1 VGIPVRGAA
10 AVVGGLVLALA
21 TAFGWAGDGGWTPA
35 GERDGIVVEQRAV
48 TESPIR
54 AVRGRGR
61 SPLPPPAI
69 LETIWNQRE
78 YPQFVPYLKRLDVLA
93 EGPDELLVYE
103 QVAMPLVA
111 TDRDYTI
118 RLRRMTYPDTGRIEV
133 AFASAD
139 AEGPPENDAHVRV
152 RTISGSWVI
161 EPDPAGGSRA
171 TYTVQ
176 SDPGGAIPAW
186 LVNRLQ
192 ATVVARFVSAVL
204 ARAAARHGGR

>member
-1 VGIPVRGAA
+1 MKRTGAA
-10 AVVGGLVLALA
+10 AGGVVLALA
-21 TAFGWAGDGGWTPA
+21 AALGWAGDGGWTRA
-35 GERDGIVVEQRAV
+35 GEHDGVVVEQRTVAG
-48 TESPIR
+48 SSIR

-61 SPLPPPAI
+61 SPLPPAAI
-69 LETIWNQRE
+69 LAIIWKQRE

-118 RLRRMTYPDTGRIEV
+118 RLRRTAFPDTGRFEV
-133 AFASAD
+133 AFTSAP
-139 AEGPPENDAHVRV
+139 AEGPPENDSHVRV

-161 EPDPAGGSRA
+161 EPDPGGGTRA

-192 ATVVARFVSAVL
+192 VRVVARFVHAVL
-204 ARAAARHGGR
+204 ERAAAQRP